1 MFIDMLGAAFHL
13 WFGSFIGMQTMKTRA
28 VFNKVGGHSCEK
40 DCYCMCYDY
49 DITLTI
55 LSPLYR
61 KDTFEL
67 KTVTNKVLGLEKDKG
82 LKEKEYENYVLGT
95 NNEW

>member
-1 MFIDMLGAAFHL
+1 MV
-13 WFGSFIGMQTMKTRA
+13 WFVHWDANHENARSVQQGRRSFIRVKRI
-28 VFNKVGGHSCEK
+28 V
-40 DCYCMCYDY
+40 CMCYDY

>member
-1 MFIDMLGAAFHL
+1 MV
-13 WFGSFIGMQTMKTRA
+13 WFLHWDANHEDTRSVQQGRRSLCA
-28 VFNKVGGHSCEK
+28 KVAIVIV
-40 DCYCMCYDY
+40 CYSY